1 VIGAKCSSQGLS
13 VEWRLPLWA
22 NDSTRLFAGTG
33 HGSCDGSLVVRL
45 LKGRNSGSGSAME
58 RKGAGQTK
66 G

>member
-22 NDSTRLFAGTG
+22 NDSTQLFAGAG
-33 HGSCDGSLVVRL
+33 HESCGGAL
-45 LKGRNSGSGSAME
+45 LFGCLRKSSGSAME
-58 RKGAGQTK
+58 KKGAGRTK